1 MAIFTVFSPAEQVA
15 RHLEGELHRGT
26 WLGTMPGAPLLAS
39 ELGIDPKT
47 ADAALR
53 LLEARGWLVAQGAG
67 KRRRIELPKGAAAD
81 AVRPLRIGILLS
93 DPSAKRLDY
102 VGELQHGLVEAGH
115 NAYFTERNLLDL
127 GMELSRIRR
136 LVAEEKADA
145 WIVVGGSRDVLEWFS
160 AREEPAFALFGRMTG
175 LPISGSRPDK
185 VPAYGA
191 AVARLV
197 ELGHRRIVL
206 LARKVR
212 RLPEPGRSESA
223 FLHALA
229 SHGVATGPYHLPDWK
244 DDMAGFHDLLEELFR
259 ITPPTALIIQ
269 EAFLFTA
276 AYHFLARR
284 GLRVPEDVSLICTDD
299 DSSFVWCEP
308 AVSHIRWDSAPM
320 VRRIVRWAAKTG
332 NGADDTSQTLTKA
345 EFVEGGTIGPA
356 PGPLI
361 RQGYAVERGGVL

>member
-1 MAIFTVFSPAEQVA
+1 
-15 RHLEGELHRGT
+15 
-26 WLGTMPGAPLLAS
+26 MPGAPMLGA

-53 LLEARGWLVAQGAG
+53 LLEARGWLVSQGAG
-67 KRRRIELPKGAAAD
+67 KRRRIELPESASD
-81 AVRPLRIGILLS
+81 AVRPLRIGILLA
-93 DPSAKRLDY
+93 DPSAKRVDY
-102 VGELQHGLVEAGH
+102 IGELRHGLVEAEH
-115 NAYFTERNLLDL
+115 NAYFTEKNLLDL
-127 GMELSRIRR
+127 GMDLSRIRR

-145 WIVVGGSRDVLEWFS
+145 WIVIGGSREVLGWFS
-160 AREEPAFALFGRMTG
+160 IQETPAFALFGRMSRMAMAGT
-175 LPISGSRPDK
+175 RPDK
-185 VPAYGA
+185 VPAYEA

-223 FLHALA
+223 FLRAME
-229 SHGVATGPYHLPDWK
+229 SHGIPTGLFHLPDWD
-244 DDMAGFHDLLEELFR
+244 DDMQGFHALLDMHFQ

-276 AYHFLARR
+276 TYHFLARR
-284 GLRVPEDVSLICTDD
+284 GLRVPEDVSLICTDY

-320 VRRIVRWAAKTG
+320 VRRIVRWAAKVG
-332 NGADDTSQTLTKA
+332 NGKDDKRQTLTKA
-345 EFVEGGTIGPA
+345 EFIEGGTIGP
-356 PGPLI
+356 
-361 RQGYAVERGGVL
+361 VKRG